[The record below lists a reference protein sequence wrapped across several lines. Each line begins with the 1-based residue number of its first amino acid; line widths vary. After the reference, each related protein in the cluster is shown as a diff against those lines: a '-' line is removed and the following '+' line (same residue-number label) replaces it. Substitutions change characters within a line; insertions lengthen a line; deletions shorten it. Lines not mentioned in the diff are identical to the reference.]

1 MARLKCTTQFYIICN
16 IYIQKKGVFG
26 LKKIEDPWSTWFLH
40 LKGPSNTFRLT
51 ARSCFQ
57 TQWLPWCTGCPGT
70 SKLLAGAQRQWGQ
83 TCPAAEHN
91 TVAKLENIIE
101 RKKHLKIKLHRY
113 STDINTC
120 PVWKQSL
127 HTHFSLSAFCKRLL
141 CCHGKLCSAQLPNQS
156 VITGSSCGIPD
167 YSSMS
172 GEVSW

>member
-1 MARLKCTTQFYIICN
+1 MVRLKCTTIFYIICN
-16 IYIQKKGVFG
+16 IYIQKRVSLAWKYP
-26 LKKIEDPWSTWFLH
+26 KSTWFLH

-91 TVAKLENIIE
+91 TVAKLVGKHY
-101 RKKHLKIKLHRY
+101 RKKKHLKIKLLWY

-120 PVWKQSL
+120 PVWKRSL